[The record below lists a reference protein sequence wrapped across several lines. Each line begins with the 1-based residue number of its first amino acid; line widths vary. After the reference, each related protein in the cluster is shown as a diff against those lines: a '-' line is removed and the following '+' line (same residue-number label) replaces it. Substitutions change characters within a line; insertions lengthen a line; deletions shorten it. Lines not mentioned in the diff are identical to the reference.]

1 MKYKYNEKN
10 QELIDKLKSYKLNKP
25 DERQLITNFLKE
37 NKITP
42 IGCLFNKLEED
53 TGQETFKKKY
63 IKTIVLVVILSII
76 LVVLGLYS
84 VTYLNTS
91 MAKGLDTTEKVIFAL
106 LALLFHVILLAD
118 FILIFKSEI
127 ILKNNMIN
135 KLRNNL

>member
-10 QELIDKLKSYKLNKP
+10 QELIDKLKSYKLNKL
-25 DERQLITNFLKE
+25 DERQLITNFLKD
-37 NKITP
+37 NKTTP

-53 TGQETFKKKY
+53 KEQETFKNKY
-63 IKTIVLVVILSII
+63 IKTLVLVSLLSII

-91 MAKGLDTTEKVIFAL
+91 MTDGLESAEKVIFAL
-106 LALLFHVILLAD
+106 LALLFHIILLAD
-118 FILIFKSEI
+118 FILIFKSQI
-127 ILKNNMIN
+127 ILKNNIIN